1 MKKAIIALISLLI
14 FCIVFPSTVSAESA
28 GSHYKPRL
36 TAPTSDNA
44 YYNSK
49 LNRYS
54 QTGYGMPNCVAY
66 AYGRVYEMNGKAPKI
81 THGNAG
87 EWWSINKQGGY
98 YKYGSKPK
106 VGAVVVWSN
115 HVAVVEQIHK
125 DGSIT
130 ISESHYGGTYFDTK
144 TVTDYTYHYGQT
156 FYGFIYTYQGSAKK
170 KSKPKQYTAAKT
182 AVTAPEEQE
191 QVFRMLEIDDSKAA
205 TQEIVQNDKL
215 LQASAASH
223 STKKADTEKRAA
235 AQKAAMQTAEKS
247 AAAQHLKR
255 IYTRSTLWVLF
266 FYTNKNKKTADGSYP

>member
-28 GSHYKPRL
+28 RSHYKPRL

-125 DGSIT
+125 NGSIT

-170 KSKPKQYTAAKT
+170 KSKPKPKQYTAAKT

-191 QVFRMLEIDDSKAA
+191 QVFRILEIDDSKAA

-215 LQASAASH
+215 QQ
-223 STKKADTEKRAA
+223 R
-235 AQKAAMQTAEKS
+235 
-247 AAAQHLKR
+247 
-255 IYTRSTLWVLF
+255 V
-266 FYTNKNKKTADGSYP
+266 

>member
-28 GSHYKPRL
+28 RSHYKPRL

-125 DGSIT
+125 NGSIT

-170 KSKPKQYTAAKT
+170 KSKPKPKQYTAAKT

-191 QVFRMLEIDDSKAA
+191 QVFRILEIDDSKAA

-247 AAAQHLKR
+247 FAA
-255 IYTRSTLWVLF
+255 
-266 FYTNKNKKTADGSYP
+266 

>member
-1 MKKAIIALISLLI
+1 M
-14 FCIVFPSTVSAESA
+14 CIRDS
-28 GSHYKPRL
+28 
-36 TAPTSDNA
+36 
-44 YYNSK
+44 
-49 LNRYS
+49 
-54 QTGYGMPNCVAY
+54 
-66 AYGRVYEMNGKAPKI
+66 
-81 THGNAG
+81 
-87 EWWSINKQGGY
+87 KQGGY

-125 DGSIT
+125 NGSIT

-170 KSKPKQYTAAKT
+170 KSKPKPKQYTAAKT

-191 QVFRMLEIDDSKAA
+191 QVFRILEIDDSKAA

-235 AQKAAMQTAEKS
+235 AQKAAMQTLS
-247 AAAQHLKR
+247 LIH
-255 IYTRSTLWVLF
+255 I
-266 FYTNKNKKTADGSYP
+266 

>member
-28 GSHYKPRL
+28 RSHYKPRL

-115 HVAVVEQIHK
+115 HVPWWSRSTRTAALPFPSPTTAAPILTLRPSPTTPTITARLFTALSTPIRAVPRKRASQAVHRRQNRSNRT
-125 DGSIT
+125 GRA
-130 ISESHYGGTYFDTK
+130 GTGIP
-144 TVTDYTYHYGQT
+144 YTGDRRQ
-156 FYGFIYTYQGSAKK
+156 QGSHAGDRAK
-170 KSKPKQYTAAKT
+170 
-182 AVTAPEEQE
+182 
-191 QVFRMLEIDDSKAA
+191 R
-205 TQEIVQNDKL
+205 
-215 LQASAASH
+215 
-223 STKKADTEKRAA
+223 
-235 AQKAAMQTAEKS
+235 
-247 AAAQHLKR
+247 
-255 IYTRSTLWVLF
+255 
-266 FYTNKNKKTADGSYP
+266 

>member
-28 GSHYKPRL
+28 RSHYKPRL

-125 DGSIT
+125 NGSIT
-130 ISESHYGGTYFDTK
+130 ISE
-144 TVTDYTYHYGQT
+144 YHYGQT

-170 KSKPKQYTAAKT
+170 KSKPKPKQYTAAKT

-191 QVFRMLEIDDSKAA
+191 QVFRILEIDDSKAA

-247 AAAQHLKR
+247 VAA
-255 IYTRSTLWVLF
+255 
-266 FYTNKNKKTADGSYP
+266 

>member
-28 GSHYKPRL
+28 RSHYKPRL

-125 DGSIT
+125 NGSIT
-130 ISESHYGGTYFDTK
+130 ISES
-144 TVTDYTYHYGQT
+144 HYGQT

-170 KSKPKQYTAAKT
+170 KPKPKQYTAAKT

-205 TQEIVQNDKL
+205 SQEIVQNDKL

-247 AAAQHLKR
+247 AAA
-255 IYTRSTLWVLF
+255 
-266 FYTNKNKKTADGSYP
+266 

>member
-28 GSHYKPRL
+28 RSHYKPRL

-106 VGAVVVWSN
+106 
-115 HVAVVEQIHK
+115 
-125 DGSIT
+125 
-130 ISESHYGGTYFDTK
+130 
-144 TVTDYTYHYGQT
+144 
-156 FYGFIYTYQGSAKK
+156 
-170 KSKPKQYTAAKT
+170 PKQYTAAKT

-191 QVFRMLEIDDSKAA
+191 QVFRILEIDDSKAA

-247 AAAQHLKR
+247 VAA
-255 IYTRSTLWVLF
+255 
-266 FYTNKNKKTADGSYP
+266 

>member
-28 GSHYKPRL
+28 RSHYKPRL

-125 DGSIT
+125 NGSIT

-191 QVFRMLEIDDSKAA
+191 QVFRILEIDDSKAA

-247 AAAQHLKR
+247 VAASHLKR
-255 IYTRSTLWVLF
+255 LRTRSTLWVLF
-266 FYTNKNKKTADGSYP
+266 FYTNKNKKTADGSCP

>member
-28 GSHYKPRL
+28 RSHYKPRL

-98 YKYGSKPK
+98 YKYGKEAQGGRSGGLEQSCGRG
-106 VGAVVVWSN
+106 GADPQ
-115 HVAVVEQIHK
+115 ERQ
-125 DGSIT
+125 SIT

-191 QVFRMLEIDDSKAA
+191 QVFRILEIDDSKAT

-215 LQASAASH
+215 PQASAASH

-247 AAAQHLKR
+247 VVA
-255 IYTRSTLWVLF
+255 
-266 FYTNKNKKTADGSYP
+266 

>member
-28 GSHYKPRL
+28 RSHYKPRL

-125 DGSIT
+125 NGSIT
-130 ISESHYGGTYFDTK
+130 ISESHYG
-144 TVTDYTYHYGQT
+144 V
-156 FYGFIYTYQGSAKK
+156 
-170 KSKPKQYTAAKT
+170 
-182 AVTAPEEQE
+182 
-191 QVFRMLEIDDSKAA
+191 
-205 TQEIVQNDKL
+205 
-215 LQASAASH
+215 SH
-223 STKKADTEKRAA
+223 S
-235 AQKAAMQTAEKS
+235 
-247 AAAQHLKR
+247 
-255 IYTRSTLWVLF
+255 
-266 FYTNKNKKTADGSYP
+266 

>member
-28 GSHYKPRL
+28 GSDYKPRL

-66 AYGRVYEMNGKAPKI
+66 AYGRVYEMNGTAPKI

-87 EWWSINKQGGY
+87 EWWSINKRGGY

-144 TVTDYTYHYGQT
+144 TITDYTYHYGQT
-156 FYGFIYTYQGSAKK
+156 FYGFIYTYQGNTKK
-170 KSKPKQYTAAKT
+170 KAKASKPKQYTAAKT

-191 QVFRMLEIDDSKAA
+191 QVFRMLEIDDGKAG
-205 TQEIVQNDKL
+205 TQSIVHNDKL
-215 LQASAASH
+215 LQLSAASH
-223 STKKADTEKRAA
+223 STKKADAEKRAA
-235 AQKAAMQTAEKS
+235 TQKAAKQTAEKS
-247 AAAQHLKR
+247 VA
-255 IYTRSTLWVLF
+255 
-266 FYTNKNKKTADGSYP
+266 

>member
-28 GSHYKPRL
+28 RSHYNPRL

-115 HVAVVEQIHK
+115 HVAVV
-125 DGSIT
+125 
-130 ISESHYGGTYFDTK
+130 
-144 TVTDYTYHYGQT
+144 
-156 FYGFIYTYQGSAKK
+156 
-170 KSKPKQYTAAKT
+170 
-182 AVTAPEEQE
+182 
-191 QVFRMLEIDDSKAA
+191 
-205 TQEIVQNDKL
+205 
-215 LQASAASH
+215 
-223 STKKADTEKRAA
+223 
-235 AQKAAMQTAEKS
+235 
-247 AAAQHLKR
+247 
-255 IYTRSTLWVLF
+255 
-266 FYTNKNKKTADGSYP
+266 

>member
-1 MKKAIIALISLLI
+1 
-14 FCIVFPSTVSAESA
+14 
-28 GSHYKPRL
+28 
-36 TAPTSDNA
+36 
-44 YYNSK
+44 
-49 LNRYS
+49 
-54 QTGYGMPNCVAY
+54 MPNCVAY

-125 DGSIT
+125 NGSIT

-191 QVFRMLEIDDSKAA
+191 QVFRILEIDDSKAA

-247 AAAQHLKR
+247 VAA
-255 IYTRSTLWVLF
+255 
-266 FYTNKNKKTADGSYP
+266 

>member
-28 GSHYKPRL
+28 RSHYKPRL

-66 AYGRVYEMNGKAPKI
+66 AYGRGYEMNGKAPKI

-125 DGSIT
+125 NGSIT

-144 TVTDYTYHYGQT
+144 TRHRLHLPLRPDFLRLHLHLSGQCQEKEQAQAVHRRQNRSNRTGRAGTGIPYTGDRRQ
-156 FYGFIYTYQGSAKK
+156 QGSHAGD
-170 KSKPKQYTAAKT
+170 
-182 AVTAPEEQE
+182 
-191 QVFRMLEIDDSKAA
+191 R
-205 TQEIVQNDKL
+205 
-215 LQASAASH
+215 
-223 STKKADTEKRAA
+223 TKR
-235 AQKAAMQTAEKS
+235 
-247 AAAQHLKR
+247 
-255 IYTRSTLWVLF
+255 
-266 FYTNKNKKTADGSYP
+266 